1 MRSAALT
8 LLRHL
13 TNVLALVG
21 ALGVIAMLLHVTA
34 DVISRLLFQRPVPA
48 TVEIVSRY
56 YMVLISFL
64 PLAWTER
71 RNEMITVDIL
81 SGLFRGPLDRINMAF
96 VHLLSLAAFIFLAY
110 TTWSAALRE
119 YEAGSFVLSLSVAV
133 PIWPGYFLLPLAF
146 ALASLIS
153 AVKLYLCLAGRER
166 EPESEAFFETDNGG
180 PVQ

>member
-34 DVISRLLFQRPVPA
+34 DVISRQLFQRPVPA

-81 SGLFRGPLDRINMAF
+81 SGLFRGPRSEEHTSELQ
-96 VHLLSLAAFIFLAY
+96 S
-110 TTWSAALRE
+110 RE
-119 YEAGSFVLSLSVAV
+119 NLV
-133 PIWPGYFLLPLAF
+133 
-146 ALASLIS
+146 
-153 AVKLYLCLAGRER
+153 
-166 EPESEAFFETDNGG
+166 
-180 PVQ
+180 